1 MGSNWNYSCLW
12 YLDLWFIKACLV
24 GQCLWHI
31 GQENPVVETC
41 LASTWF
47 WTWDIFF
54 ELYPH
59 SVHCQRPSSFLNM
72 RLSTRMFRASIVS
85 AWGPSSRGIGYV
97 CSLLI
102 NFEHIWHHAFCTDGT
117 WGNCV
122 SDKIVGRWSTQNQA
136 KDVHPARPC
145 SNISSAGCFPSR
157 PRARHGRVAWP
168 APQYFKT
175 ATCRVRSIAFLT
187 SISAHFAVQQENLME
202 VSVTKPVPKS
212 FQIMQISQ
220 NSIFRAGWQPLSSNS
235 IGTSAGVNVPFWTFC
250 SFHNFSLLLQFR

>member
-1 MGSNWNYSCLW
+1 MRNLLWIVSTFSTLPTATIILEHEVVHQDVQTLYSFSIGSYIKMVMLNWSSLSMSKIVPSIQMGLNRSYSCLW

-31 GQENPVVETC
+31 GQENPEVETC

-47 WTWDIFF
+47 CTWDIFF

-85 AWGPSSRGIGYV
+85 AWGPSSRGVGYV

-122 SDKIVGRWSTQNQA
+122 SDKIVGRWSTQNQ
-136 KDVHPARPC
+136 K
-145 SNISSAGCFPSR
+145 SAD
-157 PRARHGRVAWP
+157 AWP
-168 APQYFKT
+168 QHAWSVLYCTWFDIHIRCNT
-175 ATCRVRSIAFLT
+175 T
-187 SISAHFAVQQENLME
+187 SHQNLYSSCPWLQISAPLN
-202 VSVTKPVPKS
+202 K
-212 FQIMQISQ
+212 ISQ
-220 NSIFRAGWQPLSSNS
+220 FIHL
-235 IGTSAGVNVPFWTFC
+235 
-250 SFHNFSLLLQFR
+250 